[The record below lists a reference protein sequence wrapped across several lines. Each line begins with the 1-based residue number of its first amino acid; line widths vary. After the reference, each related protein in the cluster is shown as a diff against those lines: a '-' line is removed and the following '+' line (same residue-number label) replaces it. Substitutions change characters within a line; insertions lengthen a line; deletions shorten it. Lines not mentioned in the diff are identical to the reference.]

1 MRRRATYTWFPR
13 PMRAFVPI
21 ILAPTL
27 LLGGCIYAGGRTVR
41 EVGPRITHDSTAFI
55 EPGKTTVDW
64 VIAAFGEPQNRIGT
78 LDGAE
83 LLRYD
88 CDVRTTE
95 GSYLFMLFA
104 SSNNRI
110 ERTSWWFETRGQ
122 KVTRFWC
129 DTCSPTRVQELNEQA
144 RAAQARENA
153 QDEAAVEDAGVR

>member
-1 MRRRATYTWFPR
+1 
-13 PMRAFVPI
+13 MRAFIPI

-64 VIAAFGEPQNRIGT
+64 VIAAFGEPQNRICT

-129 DTCSPTRVQELNEQA
+129 DTCSPARMQELNEQA

-153 QDEAAVEDAGVR
+153 QDEAAVDEAGVH

>member
-1 MRRRATYTWFPR
+1 MRRRATYTWFLR
-13 PMRAFVPI
+13 PMRAVVPL
-21 ILAPTL
+21 ILAPAL
-27 LLGGCIYAGGRTVR
+27 VLGGCIYAGGRTVR
-41 EVGPRITHDSTAFI
+41 DVGPRITHDSTAFI

-64 VIAAFGEPQNRIGT
+64 VVAAFGEPQNRICT

-110 ERTSWWFETRGQ
+110 ERTSWWFETRER
-122 KVTRFWC
+122 KIVRFWC
-129 DTCSPTRVQELNEQA
+129 DKCSPTRVQELNEQA

-153 QDEAAVEDAGVR
+153 QVEAAGEDVGVR

>member
-13 PMRAFVPI
+13 LMRAAVPI
-21 ILAPTL
+21 ILAPAL

-41 EVGPRITHDSTAFI
+41 EVGPRITHESAAFI

-64 VIAAFGEPQNRIGT
+64 VLAAFGEPQNRMCT

-83 LLRYD
+83 ILRYD
-88 CDVRTTE
+88 CDVRTTQ

-104 SSNNRI
+104 SSDNRI
-110 ERTSWWFETRGQ
+110 ERTSWWFETRERT
-122 KVTRFWC
+122 VVRFWC
-129 DTCSPTRVQELNEQA
+129 DKCSPTRAQELNEQA

-153 QDEAAVEDAGVR
+153 QDDDAGEDVGAR

>member
-13 PMRAFVPI
+13 LMRVSVPI
-21 ILAPTL
+21 ILAPAL

-64 VIAAFGEPQNRIGT
+64 VIAAFGEPQNRICT

>member
-1 MRRRATYTWFPR
+1 MHVS
-13 PMRAFVPI
+13 VPI
-21 ILAPTL
+21 ILAPAL

-55 EPGKTTVDW
+55 EPGRTTVDW
-64 VIAAFGEPQNRIGT
+64 VIAAFGEPQNRICT

-129 DTCSPTRVQELNEQA
+129 DTCSPARMQELNEQA

>member
-1 MRRRATYTWFPR
+1 
-13 PMRAFVPI
+13 MRAFIPI

-64 VIAAFGEPQNRIGT
+64 VIAAFGEPQNRICT

-129 DTCSPTRVQELNEQA
+129 DTCSPARMQELNEQA

>member
-1 MRRRATYTWFPR
+1 
-13 PMRAFVPI
+13 MRAFVPI

-129 DTCSPTRVQELNEQA
+129 DTCSPTRVQELNGAGMKRMRSWTIALRQMFRSKSRPLKE
-144 RAAQARENA
+144 
-153 QDEAAVEDAGVR
+153 DEGATALRTV